1 MMAPEWSREE
11 RMRDTE
17 EVALRILT
25 AAIVIGSLTL
35 IGAIPAA
42 ADRSAL
48 TFGSGASV
56 QLADAGGSPADRDT
70 YAQRA
75 RDEMQEWQHKLNDFS
90 EKAEATGKEAGH
102 AAQNDLNKAWTKA
115 ESASR
120 ELQTVAADG
129 WERAKT
135 SYEKATR
142 ELADAWEKIRS
153 QNK

>member
-25 AAIVIGSLTL
+25 AAIVIGSFTL
-35 IGAIPAA
+35 IGALPAA
-42 ADRSAL
+42 ADQSTL
-48 TFGSGASV
+48 TFGSGTSV
-56 QLADAGGSPADRDT
+56 RLADTGGSPADRDT
-70 YAQRA
+70 YAHRA
-75 RDEMQEWQHKLNDFS
+75 RDEMQEWQRKLHDFG
-90 EKAEATGKEAGH
+90 EKAEATGKEASN

-120 ELQTVAADG
+120 ELRIVGADG
-129 WERAKT
+129 WERAKA

-142 ELADAWEKIRS
+142 ELADAWEKIRP